1 MNFKRQIHLC
11 VAGMLVSA
19 VGAPLSARDRQQTNP
34 AVRTYTGVDI
44 DAAVASSNDEAIA
57 LELTM
62 PMLQQYYGARTILLR
77 AMAESPELARQVL
90 GAVGRAGPRG
100 VMGLEEQYA
109 DIPAAVEATRARQ
122 LTVHGYAVTE
132 VAFMTAAGVLAGRIP
147 MPGKPP
153 GSIGRNVKFLQ
164 QHKPEIATLQ
174 QEVSRLEA
182 QAARLAAAK

>member
-1 MNFKRQIHLC
+1 MNFKRLIHLC
-11 VAGMLVSA
+11 VAGTIVST
-19 VGAPLSARDRQQTNP
+19 GGTPLSAEDRQQTNP
-34 AVRTYTGVDI
+34 AVRTYTGVDL

-62 PMLQQYYGARTILLR
+62 PMLRQYYGARTTLLR
-77 AMAESPELARQVL
+77 EMAQSAELARQVL
-90 GAVGRAGPRG
+90 GVVGRAGPRG

-109 DIPAAVEATRARQ
+109 DIPAAVEATRASQ

-132 VAFMTAAGVLAGRIP
+132 VAFMTAAGVLSGKIS

-174 QEVSRLEA
+174 KEVSTLEA
-182 QAARLAAAK
+182 QAGRLAAAQ